1 MRFIILILVLIIAS
15 NLGAQTYSW
24 PILPYPSGKR
34 VTSGYCAYRP
44 TYNSIIEHFH
54 EGIDIPEE
62 TDPLCHVYPTTLAY
76 KVIKIDTLGP
86 DNNLMV
92 KVIHYTDDTSS
103 VLSEGSKYI
112 HLKEVLEN
120 IYEDSIYIGVP
131 ISSATDLYLD
141 HLHFEYRT
149 PSDLANSN
157 NPFTIT
163 ELQIEDNSAP
173 VLCSLY
179 VDYSRQGDAVVACWE
194 YLESNFGQYYSTVTG
209 GGYTFLKLTLPAETP
224 WNDWD
229 DPHFII
235 TGNRKVRFAIKMVD
249 ADIVAPYHYYLT
261 IDTAIVDLV
270 GFDYYKSDNHYQVEF
285 DSLLSSE
292 YKQEEAVYHQE
303 EPIVSGWNSQYYR
316 LYPYGTLPSC
326 ILKSMTLRTES
337 LEEGQH
343 QIRITAI
350 DYNGNKK
357 TADAHFYIKTSGSD
371 WVDYCRAFTD

>member
-1 MRFIILILVLIIAS
+1 MRSIILILLSIIIAS
-15 NLGAQTYSW
+15 NLTAQTYSW

-44 TYNSIIEHFH
+44 AYNSIVEHFH

-76 KVIKIDTLGP
+76 KVIKIYTLGP

-92 KVIHYTDDTSS
+92 KVIHYSDDTSS
-103 VLSEGSKYI
+103 ALSEGSKYI

-120 IYEDSIYIGVP
+120 IYEDSIYIGDP
-131 ISSATDLYLD
+131 ISAATDLYLD

-157 NPFTIT
+157 NPFAIT
-163 ELQIEDNSAP
+163 ELQIEDNTAP
-173 VLCSLY
+173 TLCSLY
-179 VDYSRQGDAVVACWE
+179 VDYSRQGDAEVACWE
-194 YLESNFGQYYSTVTG
+194 YLGSNFAQYYGTVTG
-209 GGYTFLKLTLPAETP
+209 GGYTFLKLGLPMETP

-235 TGNRKVRFAIKMVD
+235 SGNRKVRFIIKMYD
-249 ADIVAPYHYYLT
+249 ASISAPYNYYLVV
-261 IDTAIVDLV
+261 DTAIVDLS
-270 GFDYYKSDNHYQVEF
+270 GGSYESDAHYQVKF
-285 DSLLSSE
+285 DGLLSSE
-292 YKQEEAVYHQE
+292 YHREETVYHQE

-316 LYPYGTLPSC
+316 LYPYGTMPSC
-326 ILKSMTLRTES
+326 IIKRLALATEN

-343 QIRITAI
+343 RIRVMVK
-350 DYNGNKK
+350 DYNGNTK
-357 TADAHFYIKTSGSD
+357 TADVHFYIREHD
-371 WVDYCRAFTD
+371 WVDYCRGFKN